1 MLNRRE
7 WIWTAGLGAV
17 MTVSAHRWAVAAP
30 DPAGLPPL
38 TVYKDAGCGCCK
50 LWVEHMKAAGFTVTA
65 HDVSDVSAVKR
76 DHGVPTSVVSCHTG
90 RVGDYVVEGHVP
102 ADLVQ
107 KMLAEKA
114 TFAGLAVP
122 GMPMGSPGMEGPRKD
137 AYDVLAF
144 DKSGKTTV
152 YARR

>member
-1 MLNRRE
+1 VRVLQALGRAHEGGGIPGDGARRE
-7 WIWTAGLGAV
+7 R
-17 MTVSAHRWAVAAP
+17 HQ
-30 DPAGLPPL
+30 
-38 TVYKDAGCGCCK
+38 
-50 LWVEHMKAAGFTVTA
+50 
-65 HDVSDVSAVKR
+65 AVKR
-76 DHGVPTSVVSCHTG
+76 DHGVPTSVASCHTG
-90 RVGDYVVEGHVP
+90 RVGDYVIEGHVP

-144 DKSGKTTV
+144 DKGGKTTV